1 MRLNK
6 FIGDSFLMILSSG
19 IAQVILIITT
29 PIITRLYSPAE
40 FGEFTIFSNIAMIL
54 IPIINARYDLLIVNA
69 KNDRSANILSQISF
83 LISLLILL
91 ILIPILAI
99 SAWLYPNFILDFIF
113 IIIMLFLVSLT
124 NIFTNYL
131 NKERKYKVLSLIN
144 VFRAGSMALLQII
157 FGLLSLGSLG
167 LIIGFSLSY
176 ITGITLGYK
185 TFKKHF
191 NIVRNKEETKA
202 LFLENKNQLV
212 YSTPS
217 ILLNSLSFSVV
228 VFFIGIL
235 YTNTE
240 VGIYG
245 MAIRVLGIPVT
256 IISLGLSKIFMQQA
270 NDYYIER
277 GNFRNLLLK
286 FSSTLVIVSIIL
298 YVPLYLFSEEL
309 VNILL
314 GHSWVDAITVIKIVI
329 PLFVIRLIVSTVS
342 LSVIVLQKQQ
352 LELILQALFLIGTT
366 VTFVISKML
375 NLTFLNFVSINTA
388 VLIVSYMI
396 FFIALYYFAKNKQF
410 KNSWSKFINKKDVD

>member
-29 PIITRLYSPAE
+29 PIITRLYSPTE

-54 IPIINARYDLLIVNA
+54 IPIINARYDLLIVNT

-91 ILIPILAI
+91 ILIPIFAI

-157 FGLLSLGSLG
+157 FGLLALGSLG

-176 ITGITLGYK
+176 IAGITLGYK

-191 NIVRNKEETKA
+191 NIVRDKEETKA

-270 NDYYIER
+270 NDYYIEY

-286 FSSTLVIVSIIL
+286 FSSILVIISIIL

-366 VTFVISKML
+366 ATFVISKML
-375 NLTFLNFVSINTA
+375 NLTFLNFVSINTV

-410 KNSWSKFINKKDVD
+410 KNS

>member
-396 FFIALYYFAKNKQF
+396 FFIVLYYFAKNKQF
-410 KNSWSKFINKKDVD
+410 KNS

>member
-29 PIITRLYSPAE
+29 PIITRLYSPTE

-54 IPIINARYDLLIVNA
+54 IPIINARYDLLIVNT

-91 ILIPILAI
+91 ILIPIFAI
-99 SAWLYPNFILDFIF
+99 SAWLYPKFILDFIF

-157 FGLLSLGSLG
+157 FGLLALGSLG

-176 ITGITLGYK
+176 IAGITLGYK

-191 NIVRNKEETKA
+191 NIVRDKEETKA

-270 NDYYIER
+270 NDYYIEY

-286 FSSTLVIVSIIL
+286 FSSILVIVSIIL

-366 VTFVISKML
+366 ATFVISKML
-375 NLTFLNFVSINTA
+375 NLTFLNFVSINTV

-410 KNSWSKFINKKDVD
+410 KNS

>member
-29 PIITRLYSPAE
+29 PIITRLYSPTE

-54 IPIINARYDLLIVNA
+54 IPIINARYDLLIVNT

-91 ILIPILAI
+91 ILIPIFAI

-157 FGLLSLGSLG
+157 FGLLALGSLG

-176 ITGITLGYK
+176 IAGITLGYK

-191 NIVRNKEETKA
+191 NIVRDKEETKA

-270 NDYYIER
+270 NDYYIEY

-286 FSSTLVIVSIIL
+286 FSSILVIVSIIL

-314 GHSWVDAITVIKIVI
+314 GHSWVDTITVIKIVI

-366 VTFVISKML
+366 ATFVISKML
-375 NLTFLNFVSINTA
+375 NLTFLNFVSINTV

-410 KNSWSKFINKKDVD
+410 KNS

>member
-29 PIITRLYSPAE
+29 PIITRLYSPTE

-54 IPIINARYDLLIVNA
+54 IPIINARYDLLIVNT

-91 ILIPILAI
+91 ILIPIFAI

-157 FGLLSLGSLG
+157 FGLLALGSLG

-176 ITGITLGYK
+176 IAGITLGYK

-191 NIVRNKEETKA
+191 NIVRDKEETKA

-270 NDYYIER
+270 NDYYIEY

-286 FSSTLVIVSIIL
+286 FSSILVIVSIIL

-366 VTFVISKML
+366 ATFVISKML
-375 NLTFLNFVSINTA
+375 NLTFLNFVSINTV

-410 KNSWSKFINKKDVD
+410 KNY

>member
-314 GHSWVDAITVIKIVI
+314 GHSWVDAITIIKIVI

-410 KNSWSKFINKKDVD
+410 KNS

>member
-235 YTNTE
+235 YTNKE

-410 KNSWSKFINKKDVD
+410 KNS

>member
-228 VFFIGIL
+228 VFFIVIL

-410 KNSWSKFINKKDVD
+410 KNS

>member
-83 LISLLILL
+83 LISFLILL

-410 KNSWSKFINKKDVD
+410 KNS

>member
-29 PIITRLYSPAE
+29 PIITRLYSPTE

-54 IPIINARYDLLIVNA
+54 IPIINARYDLLIVNT

-91 ILIPILAI
+91 ILIPIFAI

-157 FGLLSLGSLG
+157 FGLLALGSLG

-176 ITGITLGYK
+176 IAGITLGYK

-191 NIVRNKEETKA
+191 NIVRDKEETKA
-202 LFLENKNQLV
+202 LFLENKNQLA

-270 NDYYIER
+270 NDYYIEY

-286 FSSTLVIVSIIL
+286 FSSILVIVSIIL

-366 VTFVISKML
+366 ATFVISKML
-375 NLTFLNFVSINTA
+375 NLTFLNFVSINTV

-410 KNSWSKFINKKDVD
+410 KNS

>member
-396 FFIALYYFAKNKQF
+396 FFIALYYFAKNKKF
-410 KNSWSKFINKKDVD
+410 KNS

>member
-29 PIITRLYSPAE
+29 PIITRLYSPTE

-54 IPIINARYDLLIVNA
+54 IPIINARYDLLIVNT

-91 ILIPILAI
+91 ILIPIFVI

-157 FGLLSLGSLG
+157 FGLLALGSLG

-176 ITGITLGYK
+176 IAGITLGYK

-191 NIVRNKEETKA
+191 NIVRDKEETKA

-270 NDYYIER
+270 NDYYIEH
-277 GNFRNLLLK
+277 GSFRNLLLK
-286 FSSTLVIVSIIL
+286 FSSILVIVSIIL
-298 YVPLYLFSEEL
+298 YMPLYLFSEEL

-375 NLTFLNFVSINTA
+375 NLTFLNFVSINTV

-410 KNSWSKFINKKDVD
+410 KNS

>member
-314 GHSWVDAITVIKIVI
+314 GHSWVGAITVIKIVI

-410 KNSWSKFINKKDVD
+410 KNS

>member
-29 PIITRLYSPAE
+29 PIITRLYSPTE

-54 IPIINARYDLLIVNA
+54 IPIINARYDLLIVNT

-91 ILIPILAI
+91 LLIPIFAI

-157 FGLLSLGSLG
+157 FGLLALGSLG

-176 ITGITLGYK
+176 IAGITLGYK

-191 NIVRNKEETKA
+191 NIVRDKEETKA

-245 MAIRVLGIPVT
+245 MAVRVLGIPVT
-256 IISLGLSKIFMQQA
+256 IISLGLSKMFMQQA
-270 NDYYIER
+270 NDYYIEH

-286 FSSTLVIVSIIL
+286 FSSILVIVSIIL

-366 VTFVISKML
+366 ATFVISKML
-375 NLTFLNFVSINTA
+375 NLTFLNFVSINTV

-410 KNSWSKFINKKDVD
+410 KNS

>member
-29 PIITRLYSPAE
+29 PIITRLYSPTE

-54 IPIINARYDLLIVNA
+54 IPIINARYDLLIVNT

-91 ILIPILAI
+91 ILIPIFAI

-157 FGLLSLGSLG
+157 FGLLALGSLG

-176 ITGITLGYK
+176 IAGITLGYK

-191 NIVRNKEETKA
+191 NIVRDKEETKA

-270 NDYYIER
+270 SDYYIEY

-286 FSSTLVIVSIIL
+286 FSSILVIVSIIL

-366 VTFVISKML
+366 ATFVISKML
-375 NLTFLNFVSINTA
+375 NLTFLNFVSINTV

-410 KNSWSKFINKKDVD
+410 KNS

>member
-29 PIITRLYSPAE
+29 PIITRLYSPTE

-54 IPIINARYDLLIVNA
+54 IPIINARYDLLIVNT

-91 ILIPILAI
+91 ILIPIFAI

-157 FGLLSLGSLG
+157 FGLLALGSLG

-176 ITGITLGYK
+176 IAGITLGYK

-191 NIVRNKEETKA
+191 NIVRDKEETKT

-270 NDYYIER
+270 NDYYIEH

-286 FSSTLVIVSIIL
+286 FSSILVIVSIIL

-366 VTFVISKML
+366 ATFVISKML
-375 NLTFLNFVSINTA
+375 NLTFLNFVSINTI

-410 KNSWSKFINKKDVD
+410 KNS

>member
-29 PIITRLYSPAE
+29 PIITRLYSPTE

-54 IPIINARYDLLIVNA
+54 IPIINARYDLLIVNT

-91 ILIPILAI
+91 ILIPIFAI

-144 VFRAGSMALLQII
+144 VYRAGSMALLQII
-157 FGLLSLGSLG
+157 FGLLALGSLG

-176 ITGITLGYK
+176 IAGITLGYK

-191 NIVRNKEETKA
+191 NIVRDKEETKA

-270 NDYYIER
+270 NDYYIEH

-286 FSSTLVIVSIIL
+286 FSSILVIVSIIL

-375 NLTFLNFVSINTA
+375 NLTFLNFVSINTV

-410 KNSWSKFINKKDVD
+410 KNS

>member
-6 FIGDSFLMILSSG
+6 FISDSFLMILSSG

-410 KNSWSKFINKKDVD
+410 KNS

>member
-29 PIITRLYSPAE
+29 PIITRLYSPTE

-54 IPIINARYDLLIVNA
+54 IPIINARYDLLIVNT

-91 ILIPILAI
+91 ILIPIFAI

-157 FGLLSLGSLG
+157 FGLLALGSLG

-176 ITGITLGYK
+176 IAGITLGYK

-191 NIVRNKEETKA
+191 NIVRDKEETKA
-202 LFLENKNQLV
+202 LFVENKNQLV

-270 NDYYIER
+270 NDYYIEY

-286 FSSTLVIVSIIL
+286 FSSILVIVSIIL

-366 VTFVISKML
+366 ATFVISKML
-375 NLTFLNFVSINTA
+375 NLTFLNFVSINTV

-410 KNSWSKFINKKDVD
+410 KNS

>member
-29 PIITRLYSPAE
+29 PIITRLYSPTE

-54 IPIINARYDLLIVNA
+54 IPIINARYDLLIVNT

-91 ILIPILAI
+91 ILIPIFAI

-157 FGLLSLGSLG
+157 FGLLALGSLG

-176 ITGITLGYK
+176 IAGITLGYK

-191 NIVRNKEETKA
+191 NIVRDKEETKA

-270 NDYYIER
+270 NDYYIEY

-286 FSSTLVIVSIIL
+286 FSSILVIVSIIL

-314 GHSWVDAITVIKIVI
+314 GPSWVDAITVIKIVI

-366 VTFVISKML
+366 ATFVISKML
-375 NLTFLNFVSINTA
+375 NLTFLNFVSINTV

-410 KNSWSKFINKKDVD
+410 KNS

>member
-19 IAQVILIITT
+19 IAQVILISTT
-29 PIITRLYSPAE
+29 PIITRLYSPTE

-54 IPIINARYDLLIVNA
+54 IPIINARYDLLIVNT

-91 ILIPILAI
+91 ILIPIFAI

-157 FGLLSLGSLG
+157 FGLLALGSLG

-176 ITGITLGYK
+176 IAGITLGYK

-191 NIVRNKEETKA
+191 NIVRDKEETKA

-270 NDYYIER
+270 NDYYIEY

-286 FSSTLVIVSIIL
+286 FSSILVIVSIIL

-366 VTFVISKML
+366 ATFVISKML
-375 NLTFLNFVSINTA
+375 NLTFLNFVSINTV

-410 KNSWSKFINKKDVD
+410 KNS

>member
-29 PIITRLYSPAE
+29 PIITRLYSPTE

-54 IPIINARYDLLIVNA
+54 IPIINARYDLLIVNT

-91 ILIPILAI
+91 ILIPIFAI

-157 FGLLSLGSLG
+157 FGLLALGSLG

-176 ITGITLGYK
+176 IAGITLGYK

-191 NIVRNKEETKA
+191 NIVRDKEETKA

-270 NDYYIER
+270 NDYYIEH

-286 FSSTLVIVSIIL
+286 FSFILVIVSIIL

-352 LELILQALFLIGTT
+352 LELILAS
-366 VTFVISKML
+366 VIF
-375 NLTFLNFVSINTA
+375 NR
-388 VLIVSYMI
+388 
-396 FFIALYYFAKNKQF
+396 YYCNICYIKNA
-410 KNSWSKFINKKDVD
+410 

>member
-29 PIITRLYSPAE
+29 PIITRLYSPTE

-54 IPIINARYDLLIVNA
+54 IPIINARYDLLIVNT

-91 ILIPILAI
+91 ILIPIFAI
-99 SAWLYPNFILDFIF
+99 SACLYPNFISDFIF

-157 FGLLSLGSLG
+157 FGLLALGSLG

-176 ITGITLGYK
+176 IAGITLGYK

-191 NIVRNKEETKA
+191 NIVRDKEETKA

-270 NDYYIER
+270 NDYYIEH

-286 FSSTLVIVSIIL
+286 FSSILVIVSIIL

-366 VTFVISKML
+366 ATFVISKML
-375 NLTFLNFVSINTA
+375 NLTFLNFVSINTI

-410 KNSWSKFINKKDVD
+410 KNS

>member
-29 PIITRLYSPAE
+29 PIITRLYSPTE

-54 IPIINARYDLLIVNA
+54 IPIINARYDLLIVNT

-91 ILIPILAI
+91 ILIPIFVI

-157 FGLLSLGSLG
+157 FGLLALGSLG

-176 ITGITLGYK
+176 IAGITLGYK

-191 NIVRNKEETKA
+191 NIVRDKEETKA

-270 NDYYIER
+270 NDYYIEH

-286 FSSTLVIVSIIL
+286 FSSILVIVSIIL

-375 NLTFLNFVSINTA
+375 NLTFLNFVSINTV

-410 KNSWSKFINKKDVD
+410 KNS

>member
-396 FFIALYYFAKNKQF
+396 FFIALYYFAENKQF
-410 KNSWSKFINKKDVD
+410 KNS

>member
-1 MRLNK
+1 MKINK
-6 FIGDSFLMILSSG
+6 FISDSFLMILSSG
-19 IAQVILIITT
+19 IAQIILIVTT

-69 KNDRSANILSQISF
+69 KNDRIANILSQISF
-83 LISLLILL
+83 LISLVIIL
-91 ILIPILAI
+91 ILIPVFMV
-99 SAWLYPNFILDFIF
+99 SALLFPNFILDFIF
-113 IIIMLFLVSLT
+113 IIVMLFLVSLT

-144 VFRAGSMALLQII
+144 VFRAASMALLQII
-157 FGLLSLGSLG
+157 FGFLAFGSLG

-176 ITGITLGYK
+176 IAGLTLGYR

-191 NIVRNKEETKA
+191 NIVKDKEEAKEI
-202 LFLENKNQLV
+202 FLENKNQLV

-270 NDYYIER
+270 NDYYIEY

-286 FSSTLVIVSIIL
+286 FSSALIIVSIIL

-314 GHSWVDAITVIKIVI
+314 GKNWGDAIIVIKIVI
-329 PLFVIRLIVSTVS
+329 PLFVVRLIVSTVS

-352 LELILQALFLIGTT
+352 LELILQALFLVGTT
-366 VTFVISKML
+366 ITFIISKIFS
-375 NLTFLNFVSINTA
+375 LTFLNFVSINTI
-388 VLIVSYMI
+388 VLVLSYII
-396 FFIALYYFAKNKQF
+396 FFIALFYFAKNKRF
-410 KNSWSKFINKKDVD
+410 KET

>member
-69 KNDRSANILSQISF
+69 KNYRSANILSQISF

-410 KNSWSKFINKKDVD
+410 KNS

>member
-29 PIITRLYSPAE
+29 PIITRLYSPTE

-54 IPIINARYDLLIVNA
+54 IPIINARYDLLIVNT

-91 ILIPILAI
+91 ILIPIFAI

-157 FGLLSLGSLG
+157 FGLLALGSLG

-176 ITGITLGYK
+176 IAGITLGYK

-191 NIVRNKEETKA
+191 NIVRDKEETKA

-270 NDYYIER
+270 NDYYIEY

-286 FSSTLVIVSIIL
+286 FSSILVIVSIIL

-309 VNILL
+309 VNILV

-366 VTFVISKML
+366 ATFVISKML
-375 NLTFLNFVSINTA
+375 NLTFLNFVSINTV

-410 KNSWSKFINKKDVD
+410 KNS

>member
-69 KNDRSANILSQISF
+69 KNDRSANILSQLSF

-91 ILIPILAI
+91 ILVPIFAI

-157 FGLLSLGSLG
+157 FGLLALGSLG

-176 ITGITLGYK
+176 IAGITLGYK

-191 NIVRNKEETKA
+191 NIVRDKEETKA
-202 LFLENKNQLV
+202 LFLENKNQLF

-270 NDYYIER
+270 NDYYIEH

-286 FSSTLVIVSIIL
+286 FSSILVIVSIIL

-366 VTFVISKML
+366 ATFVISKML
-375 NLTFLNFVSINTA
+375 NLTFLNFVSINTV

-396 FFIALYYFAKNKQF
+396 FFIALYYFAKNKKF
-410 KNSWSKFINKKDVD
+410 KNS

>member
-29 PIITRLYSPAE
+29 PIITRLYSPTE

-54 IPIINARYDLLIVNA
+54 IPIINARYDLLIVNT

-91 ILIPILAI
+91 ILIPIFAI

-157 FGLLSLGSLG
+157 FGLLALGSLG

-176 ITGITLGYK
+176 IAGITLGYK

-191 NIVRNKEETKA
+191 NILRDKEETKA

-270 NDYYIER
+270 NDYYIEY

-286 FSSTLVIVSIIL
+286 FSSILVIVSIIL

-366 VTFVISKML
+366 ATFVISKML
-375 NLTFLNFVSINTA
+375 NLTFLNFVSINTV

-410 KNSWSKFINKKDVD
+410 KNS

>member
-29 PIITRLYSPAE
+29 PIITRLYSPTE

-54 IPIINARYDLLIVNA
+54 IPIINARYDLLIVNT
-69 KNDRSANILSQISF
+69 KNDRSANILLQISF

-91 ILIPILAI
+91 ILIPIFAI

-157 FGLLSLGSLG
+157 FGLLALGSLG

-176 ITGITLGYK
+176 IAGITLGYK

-191 NIVRNKEETKA
+191 NIVRDKEETKA

-270 NDYYIER
+270 NDYYIEH

-286 FSSTLVIVSIIL
+286 FSFILVIVSIIL

-366 VTFVISKML
+366 ATFVISKML
-375 NLTFLNFVSINTA
+375 NLTFLNFVSINTI
-388 VLIVSYMI
+388 VLIVSYVI

-410 KNSWSKFINKKDVD
+410 KNS

>member
-29 PIITRLYSPAE
+29 PIITRLYSPTE

-54 IPIINARYDLLIVNA
+54 IPIINARYDLLIVNT

-91 ILIPILAI
+91 ILIPIFAI

-157 FGLLSLGSLG
+157 FGLLALGSLG

-176 ITGITLGYK
+176 IAGITLGYK

-191 NIVRNKEETKA
+191 NIVRDKEETKA

-270 NDYYIER
+270 DDYYIEY

-286 FSSTLVIVSIIL
+286 FSSILVIVSIIL

-366 VTFVISKML
+366 ATFVISKML
-375 NLTFLNFVSINTA
+375 NLTFLNFVSINTV

-410 KNSWSKFINKKDVD
+410 KNS

>member
-29 PIITRLYSPAE
+29 PIITRLYSPTE

-54 IPIINARYDLLIVNA
+54 IPIINARYDLLIVNT

-91 ILIPILAI
+91 ILIPIFAI

-157 FGLLSLGSLG
+157 FGLLALGSLG

-176 ITGITLGYK
+176 IAGITLGYK

-191 NIVRNKEETKA
+191 NIVRDKEETKA

-270 NDYYIER
+270 NDYYIEH

-286 FSSTLVIVSIIL
+286 FSSILVIVSIIL

-366 VTFVISKML
+366 VTFVISKMF
-375 NLTFLNFVSINTA
+375 NLTFLNFVSINTV

-410 KNSWSKFINKKDVD
+410 KNS

>member
-29 PIITRLYSPAE
+29 LIITRLYSPAE

-410 KNSWSKFINKKDVD
+410 KNS

>member
-6 FIGDSFLMILSSG
+6 FIGDSLLMILSSG

-29 PIITRLYSPAE
+29 PIITRLYSPTE

-54 IPIINARYDLLIVNA
+54 IPIINARYDLLIVNT

-91 ILIPILAI
+91 ILIPIFAI

-157 FGLLSLGSLG
+157 FGLLALGSLG

-176 ITGITLGYK
+176 IAGITLGYK

-191 NIVRNKEETKA
+191 NIVRDKEETKA

-270 NDYYIER
+270 NDYYIEY

-286 FSSTLVIVSIIL
+286 FSSILVIVSIIL

-366 VTFVISKML
+366 ATFVISKML
-375 NLTFLNFVSINTA
+375 NLTFLNFVSINTV

-410 KNSWSKFINKKDVD
+410 KNS

>member
-29 PIITRLYSPAE
+29 PIITRLYSPTE

-54 IPIINARYDLLIVNA
+54 IPIINARYDLLIVNT

-91 ILIPILAI
+91 ILIPIFAI

-157 FGLLSLGSLG
+157 FGLLALGSLG

-176 ITGITLGYK
+176 IAGITLGYK

-191 NIVRNKEETKA
+191 NIVRDKEETKA

-270 NDYYIER
+270 NDYYIEY

-286 FSSTLVIVSIIL
+286 FSSILVIVSIIL

-352 LELILQALFLIGTT
+352 LELMLQALFLIGTT
-366 VTFVISKML
+366 ATFVISKML
-375 NLTFLNFVSINTA
+375 NLTFLNFVSINTV

-410 KNSWSKFINKKDVD
+410 KNS

>member
-375 NLTFLNFVSINTA
+375 NLTFLNFVSINT
-388 VLIVSYMI
+388 
-396 FFIALYYFAKNKQF
+396 
-410 KNSWSKFINKKDVD
+410 

>member
-69 KNDRSANILSQISF
+69 KNDRNANILSQISF

-91 ILIPILAI
+91 ILIPLFAI

-157 FGLLSLGSLG
+157 FGLLALGSLG

-176 ITGITLGYK
+176 IAGITLGYK

-191 NIVRNKEETKA
+191 NIVKDKEETKE

-245 MAIRVLGIPVT
+245 MAIRVLGMPVT

-270 NDYYIER
+270 NDYYIEH

-314 GHSWVDAITVIKIVI
+314 GHGWVDAIIVIKIVI

-352 LELILQALFLIGTT
+352 LELILQALFLIGATA
-366 VTFVISKML
+366 TFVISKML
-375 NLTFLNFVSINTA
+375 NLTFLNFVSINT
-388 VLIVSYMI
+388 VILIVSYMI
-396 FFIALYYFAKNKQF
+396 FFIALYYFAKNRQF
-410 KNSWSKFINKKDVD
+410 KNS

>member
-29 PIITRLYSPAE
+29 PIITRLYSPTE

-54 IPIINARYDLLIVNA
+54 IPIINARYDLLIVNT

-91 ILIPILAI
+91 ILIPIFAI

-157 FGLLSLGSLG
+157 FGLLALGSLG

-176 ITGITLGYK
+176 IAGITLGYK

-191 NIVRNKEETKA
+191 NIVRDKEETKA

-270 NDYYIER
+270 NDYYIEH

-286 FSSTLVIVSIIL
+286 FSSILVIVSIIL

-375 NLTFLNFVSINTA
+375 NLTFLNFVSINTV

-410 KNSWSKFINKKDVD
+410 KNS